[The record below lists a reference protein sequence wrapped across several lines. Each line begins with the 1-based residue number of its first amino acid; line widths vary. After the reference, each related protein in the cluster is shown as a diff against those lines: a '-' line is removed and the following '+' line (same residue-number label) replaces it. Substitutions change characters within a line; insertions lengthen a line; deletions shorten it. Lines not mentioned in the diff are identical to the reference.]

1 MAGQGVCLWHLH
13 SSERQGLYCTL
24 QQSNYQ
30 QLGRLSGAGRG
41 LAAGRRGAD
50 GPMLDNLAVHR
61 ATDVLRLA
69 LAHPRLEVVFQP
81 KYATYL
87 NLVERSGRCGTRWR
101 L

>member
-1 MAGQGVCLWHLH
+1 
-13 SSERQGLYCTL
+13 
-24 QQSNYQ
+24 
-30 QLGRLSGAGRG
+30 
-41 LAAGRRGAD
+41 
-50 GPMLDNLAVHR
+50 MLDNLAVHR